1 MKKIRKKI
9 GPKLNNSNVT
19 KFYDT
24 GKDFLHMNKIAF
36 DKAIDNEPKAIDIPK
51 EYWNKALKKIS
62 NVSKW
67 KDLISSRRKHD
78 SSQRSTLPKPGGGLS
93 RKKSHEQFFENL
105 NSTLSGIASE
115 CEDSDCNE
123 DERTPS
129 PVRSKSRKAV
139 RDLSKSSNKALII
152 YLSKLARSKNLDDE
166 LDLDF
171 IESLLNN
178 GADIN
183 MTDRYGQTV
192 FHEVARTWH
201 CDVGYFLLEQNANI
215 NCTDKY
221 GRTPLHVAAAVNYPD
236 MVKFLIE
243 NGGRL
248 IIYFDRCPF

>member
-1 MKKIRKKI
+1 MKKKI
-9 GPKLNNSNVT
+9 SPKFDDNLVA

-24 GKDFLHMNKIAF
+24 KKDFLHMNQIAF
-36 DKAIDNEPKAIDIPK
+36 NKAISDEKKTVDIPK
-51 EYWNKALKKIS
+51 DYWDTALKKIS

-67 KDLISSRRKHD
+67 KDFVSSRRKHD
-78 SSQRSTLPKPGGGLS
+78 LNRSSTAAKHGGGLS
-93 RKKSHEQFFENL
+93 KKKSHEQFFENL
-105 NSTLSGIASE
+105 NSTLNGISSE
-115 CEDSDCNE
+115 CEDSDCDNP
-123 DERTPS
+123 TPS
-129 PVRSKSRKAV
+129 PVRKSRKGAV

-183 MTDRYGQTV
+183 MSDRYGQTV

-201 CDVGYFLLEQNANI
+201 CDVGHFLLKQNANI

-236 MVKFLIE
+236 MVKFLID
-243 NGGRL
+243 NGGEC
-248 IIYFDRCPF
+248 IKIHTTQQFIG